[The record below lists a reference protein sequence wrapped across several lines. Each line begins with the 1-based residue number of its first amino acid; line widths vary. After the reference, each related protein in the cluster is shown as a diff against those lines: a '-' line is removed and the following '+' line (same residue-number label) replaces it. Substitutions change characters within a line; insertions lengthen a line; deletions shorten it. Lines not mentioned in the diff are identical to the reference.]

1 MPKIQE
7 MATLPLR
14 WEGCPVMAAIIAPD
28 RVIATDVHAALLAN
42 NNWVWVKIQPPDKP
56 QILVQVFICQ
66 GSMLDSYF

>member
-1 MPKIQE
+1 
-7 MATLPLR
+7 
-14 WEGCPVMAAIIAPD
+14 MAAIIAPD